1 MHSPD
6 ERPSGRSSGNGCNPA
21 AGIFLV
27 FPLLPDPLL
36 GFFLVR
42 AHLSLRLSVSRLCAR
57 PARPSRACGTGR
69 LHQALHWM
77 GKKAARSSLRRR
89 REENL
94 RAMRSPAS
102 LLLAGASLA
111 AVLVATVF
119 YDRPITDNPVLIS
132 YLRDIAAGV
141 Q

>member
-1 MHSPD
+1 
-6 ERPSGRSSGNGCNPA
+6 
-21 AGIFLV
+21 
-27 FPLLPDPLL
+27 
-36 GFFLVR
+36 
-42 AHLSLRLSVSRLCAR
+42 
-57 PARPSRACGTGR
+57 
-69 LHQALHWM
+69 M
-77 GKKAARSSLRRR
+77 GSKTARSSLRRR

>member
-1 MHSPD
+1 MRSPD
-6 ERPSGRSSGNGCNPA
+6 ERPSGRSSGNDCNPA
-21 AGIFLV
+21 AGIFLA

-42 AHLSLRLSVSRLCAR
+42 AHLSLRLSVLCAL

-69 LHQALHWM
+69 LHQALPRM
-77 GKKAARSSLRRR
+77 GSKTARSSLRRR